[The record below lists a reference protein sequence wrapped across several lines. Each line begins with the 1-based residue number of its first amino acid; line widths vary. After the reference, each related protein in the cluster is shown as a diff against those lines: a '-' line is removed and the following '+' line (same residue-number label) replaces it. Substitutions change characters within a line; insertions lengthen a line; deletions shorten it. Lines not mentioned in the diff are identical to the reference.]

1 MESPLSP
8 YHFFTPGVTTQ
19 ATALATP
26 GVVIALCRCFYAILG
41 QELPLFLRY
50 FRARIAVVQ
59 PLSACEFF
67 IFMWVIRDNSHIN
80 SHDNALFY
88 H

>member
-1 MESPLSP
+1 M
-8 YHFFTPGVTTQ
+8 
-19 ATALATP
+19 
-26 GVVIALCRCFYAILG
+26 
-41 QELPLFLRY
+41 PLFLRY

>member
-1 MESPLSP
+1 M
-8 YHFFTPGVTTQ
+8 
-19 ATALATP
+19 
-26 GVVIALCRCFYAILG
+26 
-41 QELPLFLRY
+41 PLFLRY
-50 FRARIAVVQ
+50 FRARIAAVQ